1 VIFSAV
7 SAGLMAV
14 GFYFFFGASIQTSIS
29 LAVIYFLVFMFN
41 GSRAEVEELKL
52 ILDADAPGW
61 RERNASWTST
71 WDWNRALKRKAR
83 AQKRFT

>member
-7 SAGLMAV
+7 SAGLMAA
-14 GFYFFFGASIQTSIS
+14 GFYFFGASIQTSIS

-41 GSRAEVEELKL
+41 GARAEVEELKL

-83 AQKRFT
+83 AQKR